1 VIPHLILD
9 EQSVDTS
16 SGVRFHLNQ
25 ATKYPDNPVLDP
37 GRPEEWDS
45 LQIYWP
51 GTVLYDGRERIFR
64 CWYTGMDAT
73 QSSPRKWHFGYAE
86 SHDGVDWRKP
96 DLGQV
101 QHRGRGTNRLGG
113 PGLEHVLRVSAVVED
128 PNPPS
133 VSERFVALTI
143 DEVDGAK
150 DTWRKRLAY
159 SPDGIIWDWNGP
171 TAWEPY
177 YPPDHIVYDI
187 SQLLVDPTEAD
198 PDLRVKAYSQ
208 AQFWG
213 DDVDAP
219 PTKPSVW
226 DPSHRFVRCIGFLGG
241 STFET
246 LTEREHSLALAP
258 DPSLDDELH
267 MAGVQRVGDVYVMLF
282 ESDRFRSDP
291 LHGDLRLAVSSDGMR
306 FRRIHP
312 TSSVVPTGGRG
323 TWDENIIVT
332 TSAGMVHFGDEVR
345 IYYFGC
351 SRVFRAWPVE
361 YSVTPKLRASFYY
374 PASIGLATLPRD
386 RYAFATGPGTLTTH
400 PIVISDGG
408 LWLNAHGDGFTVTV
422 IGGGPDGN
430 DIVGRLTNERLQTV
444 YRRVAFDMD
453 PVPGSHHLRVELPAA
468 GRLYSIQS

>member
-1 VIPHLILD
+1 
-9 EQSVDTS
+9 
-16 SGVRFHLNQ
+16 
-25 ATKYPDNPVLDP
+25 
-37 GRPEEWDS
+37 
-45 LQIYWP
+45 
-51 GTVLYDGRERIFR
+51 
-64 CWYTGMDAT
+64 
-73 QSSPRKWHFGYAE
+73 
-86 SHDGVDWRKP
+86 
-96 DLGQV
+96 
-101 QHRGRGTNRLGG
+101 
-113 PGLEHVLRVSAVVED
+113 
-128 PNPPS
+128 
-133 VSERFVALTI
+133 
-143 DEVDGAK
+143 
-150 DTWRKRLAY
+150 
-159 SPDGIIWDWNGP
+159 
-171 TAWEPY
+171 
-177 YPPDHIVYDI
+177 
-187 SQLLVDPTEAD
+187 
-198 PDLRVKAYSQ
+198 
-208 AQFWG
+208 
-213 DDVDAP
+213 
-219 PTKPSVW
+219 
-226 DPSHRFVRCIGFLGG
+226 
-241 STFET
+241 
-246 LTEREHSLALAP
+246 
-258 DPSLDDELH
+258 
-267 MAGVQRVGDVYVMLF
+267 
-282 ESDRFRSDP
+282 
-291 LHGDLRLAVSSDGMR
+291 MR